1 METQSATY
9 KPEALS
15 DASQRAHPTEPPIE
29 QQQQQQPPLRGEFTL
44 PRINRWL
51 IYVLILIIV
60 FFSQLD
66 QSSINFSI
74 KQFKRDLALTD
85 EEYGLFSSFNYL
97 GKIAGSFVFMFLFNL
112 CNRKYLC
119 IVIFLMYT
127 PNFLTLIFALPK
139 LFLYVA
145 RTLIGFTNIFL
156 FTYFPVWC
164 DQYGIHKYKPLMI
177 TLIQVI
183 LPLGSL
189 LGSTLSS
196 IFEWRFALIVELS
209 VFAIAAVIVMCI
221 SGDYFSRNIYSIPK
235 DELKERKANDNDNNN
250 DNDTDYDA
258 VSLFREDD
266 CTKKED
272 EPSKESKRSSYKI
285 LFTSP
290 SFILWVFARAITYA
304 PNLVLTNFLHEYLE
318 DALGVI
324 DESKRLGIYTVTG
337 LIGPSIGAFLG
348 GVVCTLLGGYET
360 IKSRLLVV
368 VTYGIYAVCALVLT
382 QINSVMYFSVV
393 YGVMMFIFA
402 ANVPILT
409 GIVLS
414 SVPGSI
420 RATASSVN
428 SFMYNFLGQFPAP
441 YVYELLGEYRKDDP
455 RFSMRA
461 VIAVSVVPAVLFVVV
476 LVIDCIKKGIKNK
489 EQKREEGIEKIQPLI
504 VEQEKN
510 E

>member
-1 METQSATY
+1 M
-9 KPEALS
+9 
-15 DASQRAHPTEPPIE
+15 
-29 QQQQQQPPLRGEFTL
+29 
-44 PRINRWL
+44 
-51 IYVLILIIV
+51 ILIIV

-66 QSSINFSI
+66 QSSNNFSI

-119 IVIFLMYT
+119 IVIFFMYT
-127 PNFLTLIFALPK
+127 VNFLTLVLALPK
-139 LFLYVA
+139 PFLYVA

-209 VFAIAAVIVMCI
+209 MFAIAAVIVMCI
-221 SGDYFSRNIYSIPK
+221 SSDYFSQNIYSIPK
-235 DELKERKANDNDNNN
+235 EELKERKANENDNEI
-250 DNDTDYDA
+250 DYDT
-258 VSLFREDD
+258 VSLFREGDS
-266 CTKKED
+266 TKKED
-272 EPSKESKRSSYKI
+272 EPNKESKRGSYKI
-285 LFTSP
+285 LITSS

-368 VTYGIYAVCALVLT
+368 VTYGIYAVCALMLT

-455 RFSMRA
+455 RFSMRM

-476 LVIDCIKKGIKNK
+476 LVIDCIKKGIKSK

>member
-1 METQSATY
+1 METPSATY

-15 DASQRAHPTEPPIE
+15 DASQRAHPTELPIE

-119 IVIFLMYT
+119 IVIFFMYT
-127 PNFLTLIFALPK
+127 VNFLTLVLALPK
-139 LFLYVA
+139 PFLYVA

-209 VFAIAAVIVMCI
+209 MFAIAAVIVMCI
-221 SGDYFSRNIYSIPK
+221 SSDYFSQNIYSIPK
-235 DELKERKANDNDNNN
+235 EELKERKANDNENEI
-250 DNDTDYDA
+250 DYDT
-258 VSLFREDD
+258 VSLFREGDF
-266 CTKKED
+266 TKKED
-272 EPSKESKRSSYKI
+272 EPNKESKRGSYKI
-285 LFTSP
+285 LITSS

-382 QINSVMYFSVV
+382 QINSVMYFAVV

-476 LVIDCIKKGIKNK
+476 LVIDCIKKGIKSK

>member
-1 METQSATY
+1 MESNPFHEETNH
-9 KPEALS
+9 PE
-15 DASQRAHPTEPPIE
+15 HPQEAPIE
-29 QQQQQQPPLRGEFTL
+29 QQQPSKRGEFML

-51 IYVLILIIV
+51 IYGLILIIV

-66 QSSINFSI
+66 QASINFSI
-74 KQFKRDLALTD
+74 KQFKIDLSLTD
-85 EEYGLFSSFNYL
+85 EEYGLFSSFNYV
-97 GKIAGSFVFMFLFNL
+97 GKIVGSFIFMFLFNL

-119 IVIFLMYT
+119 IIIFLMYT
-127 PNFLTLIFALPK
+127 PNFSALIFALPK
-139 LFLYVA
+139 PLLYIA

-196 IFEWRFALIVELS
+196 IFKWRFSLIVEMS
-209 VFAIAAVIVMCI
+209 VLAIAAIIVMFI
-221 SGDYFSRNIYSIPK
+221 SGDYFSQNIYSVPRE
-235 DELKERKANDNDNNN
+235 ELEERKTNENDDV
-250 DNDTDYDA
+250 
-258 VSLFREDD
+258 VSLFREGDSNKD
-266 CTKKED
+266 ITGEQENKENK
-272 EPSKESKRSSYKI
+272 SVSYKI
-285 LFTSP
+285 LFTTP
-290 SFILWVFARAITYA
+290 SFVLWVFARAITYA

-318 DALGVI
+318 DALGVS
-324 DESKRLGIYTVTG
+324 DENQRLGIYTVTG
-337 LIGPSIGAFLG
+337 LVGPSIGAFLG

-368 VTYGIYAVCALVLT
+368 VTYGIYAVCALILT
-382 QINSVMYFSVV
+382 QINSVLYFSIV
-393 YGVMMFIFA
+393 YGVMMFIFS
-402 ANVPILT
+402 ANAPILT

-414 SVPGSI
+414 SVPGTI

-428 SFMYNFLGQFPAP
+428 SFMYNFLGQMPAP
-441 YVYELLGEYRKDDP
+441 YVYEKLGELRKDDP

-461 VIAVSVVPAVLFVVV
+461 VIAVSVVPAILFVVV
-476 LVIDCIKKGIKNK
+476 LVIDIIKKGIKNK
-489 EQKREEGIEKIQPLI
+489 EQKREEVIENIQPLI
-504 VEQEKN
+504 KEQEKN

>member
-1 METQSATY
+1 METPSTTY

-15 DASQRAHPTEPPIE
+15 AASEPAYIAEAPIQQEE
-29 QQQQQQPPLRGEFTL
+29 QQQPSLRAEFTL

-127 PNFLTLIFALPK
+127 PNFLTLILALPK

-209 VFAIAAVIVMCI
+209 VFAISAVIVMWI
-221 SGDYFSRNIYSIPK
+221 SSDYFSQNIYSIPK
-235 DELKERKANDNDNNN
+235 DELKERKANENENENEN
-250 DNDTDYDA
+250 VDYDT
-258 VSLFREDD
+258 VSLFREGESN
-266 CTKKED
+266 KKED
-272 EPSKESKRSSYKI
+272 EPNKESKGSSYKI

-318 DALGVI
+318 DALGVS

-382 QINSVMYFSVV
+382 QIDSVMYFSIV

-476 LVIDCIKKGIKNK
+476 LVIDCIRKGIKSK

-504 VEQEKN
+504 VEEEKN

>member
-1 METQSATY
+1 METPSTTY
-9 KPEALS
+9 KPEASS
-15 DASQRAHPTEPPIE
+15 DAVERAYPTEPPIQ
-29 QQQQQQPPLRGEFTL
+29 QQQQQQPSLRAEFTL

-127 PNFLTLIFALPK
+127 PNFLSLILALPK
-139 LFLYVA
+139 LLLYVA

-196 IFEWRFALIVELS
+196 IFEWKFALIVELS

-221 SGDYFSRNIYSIPK
+221 SSDYFSQNIYSIPK
-235 DELKERKANDNDNNN
+235 EELKERKANDNDNNE
-250 DNDTDYDA
+250 TDYDT
-258 VSLFREDD
+258 VSLFREGD
-266 CTKKED
+266 CTNTKKED
-272 EPSKESKRSSYKI
+272 ETKSESKRSSYKI

-455 RFSMRA
+455 RFSMRM

-476 LVIDCIKKGIKNK
+476 LVIDCIKKGIKSK

>member
-1 METQSATY
+1 METPSAPY

-15 DASQRAHPTEPPIE
+15 DASQRAHPTELPIE

-119 IVIFLMYT
+119 IVIFFMYT
-127 PNFLTLIFALPK
+127 VNFLTLVLALPK
-139 LFLYVA
+139 PFLYVA

-209 VFAIAAVIVMCI
+209 MFAIAAVIVMCI
-221 SGDYFSRNIYSIPK
+221 SSDYFSQNIYSIPK
-235 DELKERKANDNDNNN
+235 EELKERKANENDNEI
-250 DNDTDYDA
+250 DYDT
-258 VSLFREDD
+258 VSLFREGDS
-266 CTKKED
+266 TKKED
-272 EPSKESKRSSYKI
+272 EPNKESKRGSYKI
-285 LFTSP
+285 LITSS

-368 VTYGIYAVCALVLT
+368 VTYGIYAVCALMLT
-382 QINSVMYFSVV
+382 QINSVMYFAVV

-476 LVIDCIKKGIKNK
+476 LVIDCIKKGIKSK